1 MADKSNDKVVKPR
14 LLVLCKMFY
23 ELTDEAHPMS
33 TFEIIDYLCE
43 HGVPANNKTLRSDLK
58 LLKDMDID
66 IVTVTGRPNKY
77 FLGARLFEMPEIKL
91 LLDAVASSRF
101 ITKSKSKELSR
112 KLTSLTSENQR
123 KQLIRHMYT
132 TGRVKPGNENVFYY
146 VDLINNAIEF
156 KRKISFRIIEF
167 DGRKKKVLRH
177 DGEVYVMS
185 PYAMYWS
192 DDFYYVVGWSDKRET
207 MAAYRIDRMEEPQ
220 ILDDKAVKKPKGFR
234 ITDYSHK
241 VFEMFAGEEVRVK
254 LEVRNDLM
262 KYVIDRFGMKFE
274 TEPATDETTYC
285 YVDVCLSPTFYGWV
299 FGFKGGIK
307 ILDPPKARK
316 EIIKMA
322 WNLITDEKADNN
334 DSSLTEKETEA

>member
-1 MADKSNDKVVKPR
+1 MADKSKENMVKAR
-14 LLVLCKMFY
+14 LLVLTKMFY
-23 ELTDEAHPMS
+23 ELTDENHPMD
-33 TFEIIDYLCE
+33 TFEIIDYLVE
-43 HGVPANNKTLRSDLK
+43 HGVPANTKTLRSDIK
-58 LLKDMDID
+58 LLKDQDID
-66 IVTVTGRPNKY
+66 IVTVSSRPNKY

-101 ITKSKSKELSR
+101 ITKSKSKELTR
-112 KLTSLTSENQR
+112 KLTSLTSYNQK
-123 KQLIRHMYT
+123 KQLVRHMYT
-132 TGRVKPGNENVFYY
+132 TGRIKPGNENVFYY
-146 VDLINNAIEF
+146 VDLINNAIEL
-156 KRKISFRIIEF
+156 KKKISFQIIEF

-207 MAAYRIDRMEEPQ
+207 MAAYRIDRMEDPK
-220 ILDDKAVKKPKGFR
+220 ILDEKAVKKPKGFR
-234 ITDYSHK
+234 VTDYSHK

-254 LEVRNDLM
+254 LECRNDLM

-274 TEPATDETTYC
+274 TEPATDDTTYC

-307 ILDPPKARK
+307 IVEPEDAVS
-316 EIIKMA
+316 EMCVMA
-322 WNLITDEKADNN
+322 KKILE
-334 DSSLTEKETEA
+334 